1 MRVIMF
7 LLFLREKMAWILFLA
22 ILILCINFLFYLD
35 FGFSG
40 VSVSYFNIVIISLII
55 IFIIWRYLKE
65 TREFKNFLG
74 NLSNSSDLASL
85 ENVHLSPFQE
95 RLMKQILEVYE
106 QKDLF
111 INESKIQLQ
120 ENVDDLLAWVH
131 EVKTP
136 LTAMKLMIEQT
147 NDEKLRK
154 RLESEWVRIHLLL
167 DQQLHHTRLA
177 TIEKDN
183 RLEKITLRDI
193 VYKEIRD
200 FQSWCLEK
208 GIGFQIEE
216 LEQEIT
222 TDKKWLA
229 FIVRQVLSN
238 AIKYSRENEE
248 VHIFTETDASGHLLL
263 HIKDFGIGIQQEDLP
278 RIFQKSYTGTIGR
291 ESVQSTGMGL
301 YLAKNAA
308 QKLGIH
314 ISVKSQINKGSTFTL
329 KFPQQNEYQNT
340 W

>member
-1 MRVIMF
+1 MF

-40 VSVSYFNIVIISLII
+40 ISVSYFNIVIISLII
-55 IFIIWRYLKE
+55 IFLIWRYLKE

-95 RLMKQILEVYE
+95 RFKKQVLEVYE

-193 VYKEIRD
+193 VYKEIRE

-248 VHIFTETDASGHLLL
+248 VIIFTETDASGHLLL

-308 QKLGIH
+308 LKLGIH
-314 ISVKSQINKGSTFTL
+314 ISVKSQINKGTTFTL

>member
-1 MRVIMF
+1 MF
-7 LLFLREKMAWILFLA
+7 LLFLRERMAWIMFLVL
-22 ILILCINFLFYLD
+22 LIICMDILFYLD

-40 VSVSYFNIVIISLII
+40 VSVTYFNIVIISFIT
-55 IFIIWRYLKE
+55 IFLIWRYIKE
-65 TREFKNFLG
+65 TREIKNFLG
-74 NLSNSSDLASL
+74 NLSNASDLLSL
-85 ENVHLSPFQE
+85 EDVHLSPFQK
-95 RLMKQILEVYE
+95 RSMKQILEVYE
-106 QKDLF
+106 EKDSF
-111 INESKIQLQ
+111 INKSKIQLQ
-120 ENVDDLLAWVH
+120 EHVDDLLAWVH

-183 RLEKITLRDI
+183 RLEKVILRDV
-193 VYKEIRD
+193 VYKEIRE
-200 FQSWCLEK
+200 FRSWCLEK
-208 GIGFQIEE
+208 GIGFQVEE

-229 FIVRQVLSN
+229 FIVRQILSN
-238 AIKYSRENEE
+238 AIKYSHENEE
-248 VHIFTETDASGHLLL
+248 VHIYTEINETGHLLL
-263 HIKDFGIGIQQEDLP
+263 HIKDFGIGINEEDLP
-278 RIFQKSYTGTIGR
+278 RIFQKSYTGTVGR

-308 QKLGIH
+308 QKLGIL
-314 ISVKSQINKGSTFTL
+314 ISVKSQVNNGSTFTL
-329 KFPQQNEYQNT
+329 QFPQQNEYQKT